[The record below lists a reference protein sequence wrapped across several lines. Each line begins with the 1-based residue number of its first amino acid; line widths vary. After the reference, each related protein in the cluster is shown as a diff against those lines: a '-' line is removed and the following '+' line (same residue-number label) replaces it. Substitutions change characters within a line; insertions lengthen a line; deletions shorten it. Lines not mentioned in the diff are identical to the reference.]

1 MRRPTDDKVL
11 HHARCNVYCYPD
23 EPDMSLER
31 RESPTRR
38 SEEGVDLRRRQLHR
52 LRPLLSRVLSWLD
65 MTSPNGKGE
74 LVKVAKHHELG
85 RALCN
90 TGSACARCN
99 SKREEVIERREIRK
113 RTHARDGD
121 LNVWLGPTPNYGRRP
136 ALTDPSLPRS
146 ISSTLKSGDFLATRR
161 AWGLVLD
168 LYNDDHWLLNR
179 LDDRSLSPK
188 RDE

>member
-52 LRPLLSRVLSWLD
+52 LRPLLSRV
-65 MTSPNGKGE
+65 
-74 LVKVAKHHELG
+74 
-85 RALCN
+85 
-90 TGSACARCN
+90 
-99 SKREEVIERREIRK
+99 
-113 RTHARDGD
+113 
-121 LNVWLGPTPNYGRRP
+121 YGRRP

-179 LDDRSLSPK
+179 LNDRSLSPK